1 MIPRIIPRLPRA
13 VRWCALALTCL
24 VIASVGHDAHPVNP
38 AQRAATPYAYDL
50 VAWEIAN
57 FLDKWT
63 HKLGSSL
70 PWNGLDDD
78 ERLAQVDEYF
88 RLGREAAS
96 IRGEL
101 ARAAAEGQLSD
112 TSAGRL
118 EERLE
123 DVISTREVL
132 RQDVEETIESTV
144 SAVVSEIGIGTFGDI
159 LLPPVDIRLTEPPR
173 LLVTSPRDRVER
185 THDVLLD
192 AGISVSEQERIESE
206 LLEDEDLSAL
216 VVGISGLA
224 TYPAS
229 LINDRP
235 LRSTLRTSA
244 HEWMHHYFFFR
255 PLGQRMFYNSNMQTL
270 NETAADIAGREIGD
284 MAFEKLGGVIEEHP
298 PPAAHDPPDEP
309 EFKFDVEMRETRKR
323 VDELLSEG
331 RIEEAEAYM
340 EERRLLFVENG
351 RNIRKLNQ
359 AYFAFHGTYAESP
372 TSASPI
378 GDQLNTFR
386 ELSPDLATFIREVSQ
401 VSSYTHF
408 LRKLARLEAERS
420 PPR

>member
-1 MIPRIIPRLPRA
+1 MTRRLIPTLRRVL
-13 VRWCALALTCL
+13 RWCVLALTCL
-24 VIASVGHDAHPVNP
+24 VIAAVGHDGHPINP

-57 FLDKWT
+57 FPDKWT
-63 HKLGSSL
+63 HKLRSAL
-70 PWNGLDDD
+70 PWNELTDD

-88 RLGREAAS
+88 RLGREAGS
-96 IRGEL
+96 IRADL
-101 ARAAAEGQLSD
+101 ARAAAEGRPSD
-112 TSAGRL
+112 ESVEELEARL
-118 EERLE
+118 ASVTLP
-123 DVISTREVL
+123 REAL
-132 RQDVEETIESTV
+132 RSDVEETIESTI
-144 SAVVSEIGIGTFGDI
+144 SAVVSEIGIGGAGDF
-159 LLPPVDIRLTEPPR
+159 LFPPVDIRLTEPPR
-173 LLVTSPRDRVER
+173 LLVTSPRDRIER

-216 VVGISGLA
+216 VVGISGVA

-229 LINDRP
+229 QVNDRP
-235 LRSTLRTSA
+235 LRSTLRTAA
-244 HEWMHHYFFFR
+244 HEWMHHYLFFR
-255 PLGQRMFYNSNMQTL
+255 PLGQNMFDNDDMQTL
-270 NETAADIAGREIGD
+270 NETTADIAGRELGD
-284 MAFEKLGGVIEEHP
+284 LAYQKLGGVIEEHH
-298 PPAAHDPPDEP
+298 PPAAQDPPDEP
-309 EFKFDVEMRETRKR
+309 EFRFDVEMRETRKR

-331 RIEEAEAYM
+331 RIDEAEAYM

-386 ELSPDLATFIREVSQ
+386 DLLPDLATFIREVSQ
-401 VSSYTHF
+401 FSSYDGF
-408 LRKLARLEAERS
+408 LKRLAQLEAEGPAS
-420 PPR
+420 P

>member
-1 MIPRIIPRLPRA
+1 MVPRLRRA
-13 VRWCALALTCL
+13 IRWCALALTCL
-24 VIASVGHDAHPVNP
+24 VIASVGHDAHPIDP

-50 VAWEIAN
+50 VAWEISN

-63 HKLGSSL
+63 HKLGSAL
-70 PWNGLDDD
+70 PWNGLSHD

-101 ARAAAEGQLSD
+101 ARAAAEGQRSD
-112 TSAGRL
+112 AAVD
-118 EERLE
+118 RLE
-123 DVISTREVL
+123 DRLEGVTSPREAL
-132 RQDVEETIESTV
+132 RADVEETIESAI
-144 SAVVSEIGIGTFGDI
+144 SAVVSEIGIGTLSE
-159 LLPPVDIRLTEPPR
+159 LLFPPVDIRLTAPPR
-173 LLVTSPRDRVER
+173 LLVTSPRDRIQR

-192 AGISVSEQERIESE
+192 AGISLAEQERIESE
-206 LLEDEDLSAL
+206 LLEDQDLSAL
-216 VVGISGLA
+216 VVGIRGVA

-255 PLGQRMFYNSNMQTL
+255 PLGQSMFDNGDMQTL

-284 MAFEKLGGVIEEHP
+284 IAFQKLGGVIEEDP
-298 PPAAHDPPDEP
+298 PPSVQDPPDEP
-309 EFKFDVEMRETRKR
+309 AFRFDVEMRETRKR
-323 VDELLSEG
+323 VDDLLAEG

-351 RNIRKLNQ
+351 SNLRKLNQ

-372 TSASPI
+372 SSASPI
-378 GDQLNTFR
+378 GDQLRTFR
-386 ELSPDLATFIREVSQ
+386 DLSPDLATFIREVSQ
-401 VSSYTHF
+401 VSSYDDF
-408 LRKLARLEAERS
+408 LKKLARLEAAS
-420 PPR
+420 PPSQ

>member
-1 MIPRIIPRLPRA
+1 MTRRIIPTLRGA

-24 VIASVGHDAHPVNP
+24 AIASVGHDGHPINP

-63 HKLGSSL
+63 HKLGSML
-70 PWNGLDDD
+70 PWNGLAHD
-78 ERLAQVDEYF
+78 ERLAQVDDYF

-96 IRGEL
+96 IRADL
-101 ARAAAEGQLSD
+101 ARAAAEGQPSD
-112 TSAGRL
+112 ASAERL

-123 DVISTREVL
+123 GVTSTREAL

-144 SAVVSEIGIGTFGDI
+144 SAVVSEIGIGTLGDL

-173 LLVTSPRDRVER
+173 LLVTSPRDRIER

-216 VVGISGLA
+216 VVSISGVA

-229 LINDRP
+229 LLNDRP

-255 PLGQRMFYNSNMQTL
+255 PLGQNMFYNDDMQTL

-284 MAFEKLGGVIEEHP
+284 MAFKKLGGVIEEYTP
-298 PPAAHDPPDEP
+298 QAAQAPPDEP
-309 EFKFDVEMRETRKR
+309 EFRFDVEMRETRRR

-331 RIEEAEAYM
+331 HVEEAESYM
-340 EERRLLFVENG
+340 EQRRLLFVENG

-359 AYFAFHGTYAESP
+359 AYFAFHGTYAESS

-378 GDQLNTFR
+378 GDQLRTFR
-386 ELSPDLATFIREVSQ
+386 DLSPDLATFIREVSQ
-401 VSSYTHF
+401 ISSYNHF
-408 LRKLARLEAERS
+408 LRKLARLEASRPES
-420 PPR
+420 Q